1 MHLSTDKK
9 SAGALRAAEA
19 AGRDAA
25 RRCLIDLEAMI
36 SVIETEMR
44 SAAPSLRADAV
55 MMLWVSFLSIMA
67 GHAALSLGPQNAVRV
82 ITTVLDAAKAQAA
95 HAH

>member
-25 RRCLIDLEAMI
+25 RRSLIGLEAMI
-36 SVIETEMR
+36 SVIEAEMR
-44 SAAPSLRADAV
+44 TASPSTRMDAV
-55 MMLWVSFLSIMA
+55 MMLWVAFLSVMA
-67 GHAALSLGPQNAVRV
+67 GHAALSLGPQNAIRML
-82 ITTVLDAAKAQAA
+82 TTVLDSAKAHAGLA
-95 HAH
+95 H

>member
-44 SAAPSLRADAV
+44 TTIPAIRADTI
-55 MMLWVSFLSIMA
+55 MMLWVAFLSTLA
-67 GHAALSLGPQNAVRV
+67 GHAALSLGPQNAIRML
-82 ITTVLDAAKAQAA
+82 TTVLDAAKTQAA